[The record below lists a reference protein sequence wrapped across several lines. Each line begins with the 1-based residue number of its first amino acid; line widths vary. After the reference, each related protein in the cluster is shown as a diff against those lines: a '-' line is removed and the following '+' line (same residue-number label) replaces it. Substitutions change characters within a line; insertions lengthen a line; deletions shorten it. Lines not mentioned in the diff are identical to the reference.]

1 MILRI
6 VQSLFLFV
14 VVLFVPLFTNAQEA
28 YQELKEVVKAE
39 VVSIESVVER
49 EVTGT
54 GTTVE
59 VQTLRARINSG
70 VREGV
75 VVEFDNDLVTLK
87 EGDRIFLNRL
97 VTINDSEYYV
107 FKDVDRRMYLVI
119 LAALFAVLLLAF
131 AGMQGLRALLSLIA
145 SVGAIIFVLVP
156 ALLAGYN
163 PALASLVIAG
173 AILAF
178 ALFGTH
184 GFNARSTIA
193 FLGTFAAVVVTCGIA
208 ALFVHLTRLTGFGSD
223 ASIYLNFSTGGALDF
238 AGLLLGSI
246 IIGILGVL
254 DDVSITQAS
263 VVQELKH
270 ANSALG
276 FRELYGRAIR
286 VGRDHVGSL
295 VNTLALAYVGVSLPL
310 VLLYANAGSDAFL
323 SLNQEV
329 IAAELVRIFVGSIG
343 LILAVPFTTLAAAW
357 WFGSHEVSEKEIS
370 STGHHHHS
378 H

>member
-1 MILRI
+1 ML
-6 VQSLFLFV
+6 
-14 VVLFVPLFTNAQEA
+14 VPAFGYAQEA

-39 VVSIESVVER
+39 VVSIVSESER

-54 GTTVE
+54 GTTVL
-59 VQTLRARINSG
+59 VQTLHARINSG
-70 VREGV
+70 VREGAV
-75 VVEFDNDLVTLK
+75 IEFDNDLLELK
-87 EGDRIFLNRL
+87 EGDAIFLNRL
-97 VTINDSEYYV
+97 VTINGSEYYV
-107 FKDVDRRMYLVI
+107 FKDVDRRMYLLI
-119 LAALFAVLLLAF
+119 LAVLFATLLLVF
-131 AGMQGLRALLSLIA
+131 AGKQGLRALLSLIA
-145 SVGAIIFVLVP
+145 SVGAILFILVP

-163 PALASLVIAG
+163 PALASLLIAG
-173 AILAF
+173 AILAL

-184 GFNARSTIA
+184 GINPRSTIA
-193 FLGTFAAVVVTCGIA
+193 FFGTFSAVMMTCGIA

-223 ASIYLNFSTGGALDF
+223 ASIYLNFSTGGSLDF

-270 ANSALG
+270 ANQALG
-276 FRELYGRAIR
+276 LKDLYTRAIR

-310 VLLYANAGSDAFL
+310 VLLYANAGSEAYL

-343 LILAVPFTTLAAAW
+343 LILAVPLTTIFAAW
-357 WFGSHEVSEKEIS
+357 WF
-370 STGHHHHS
+370 STRGVDKDAVIAHSHHHH